1 MCVKM
6 KMIYFQIMMSA
17 TPQKPLAMELQRIFV
32 QQATYTLRD
41 MIVRRNNEKLIAVD
55 LDQDVSESES
65 DVIADDQLY
74 VKLNESRG
82 YWKKIDDGLRLGSFL
97 CETGWLEDAIKVL
110 NVTKFMIIELDDTY
124 TKQILL
130 LNCYQKLIH
139 AQALFC
145 CFKEA
150 IVTTSQA
157 LNLID
162 KIHVNYSGQND
173 DFKVNGI
180 PDCVLADF
188 YHELSLL
195 YFNRS
200 EYDASYKWGVKAME
214 YLRDETP
221 PRIIVNV
228 LRQAAKSCVVK
239 RKFQL
244 ACLLVNNAVK
254 IAE

>member
-1 MCVKM
+1 
-6 KMIYFQIMMSA
+6 MIYIKLFFSTLLQIMMSNK
-17 TPQKPLAMELQRIFV
+17 KPLAMELQRIFV
-32 QQATYTLRD
+32 QKATYTLNT
-41 MIVRRNNEKLIAVD
+41 IVRRNNEKLIAVD

-65 DVIADDQLY
+65 DVIAADQLY
-74 VKLNESRG
+74 VKLNENRSFRT
-82 YWKKIDDGLRLGSFL
+82 KIDDGLRLGSFL
-97 CETGWLEDAIKVL
+97 CETGWLQDAIKVL
-110 NVTKFMIIELDDTY
+110 NVTKYLIIELEETY
-124 TKQILL
+124 AKQILL
-130 LNCYQKLIH
+130 LNCYQKIIH

-150 IVTTSQA
+150 LVTTTQA
-157 LNLID
+157 LMLID
-162 KIHVNYSGQND
+162 KIQASCSGQND

-214 YLRDETP
+214 FLRDETP

>member
-1 MCVKM
+1 
-6 KMIYFQIMMSA
+6 MMSN
-17 TPQKPLAMELQRIFV
+17 KKLLAMELQRIFV
-32 QQATYTLRD
+32 QQAKYILHDR
-41 MIVRRNNEKLIAVD
+41 IVRRNNEKLIVVDD

-65 DVIADDQLY
+65 DVIAANHQLC
-74 VKLNESRG
+74 VNINGSRS

-97 CETGWLEDAIKVL
+97 SETGWFEDSIEVL
-110 NVTKFMIIELDDTY
+110 IATKSMINELDESY
-124 TKQILL
+124 AKQILL
-130 LNCYQKLIH
+130 LSCYQKLIH

-150 IVTTSQA
+150 VVTTTHA
-157 LNLID
+157 LHLIE
-162 KIHVNYSGQND
+162 KIYTNYSGQND

-180 PDCVLADF
+180 PDCLLADF
-188 YHELSLL
+188 YYVLSLL

-200 EYDASYKWGVKAME
+200 EYDVSYKWGVKAME
-214 YLRDETP
+214 FLRDETP
-221 PRIIVNV
+221 PRVIINV

-244 ACLLVNNAVK
+244 ASLLVNNAVK

>member
-1 MCVKM
+1 
-6 KMIYFQIMMSA
+6 MMSNK
-17 TPQKPLAMELQRIFV
+17 KPLAMELQRIFV
-32 QQATYTLRD
+32 QQAKYILRD
-41 MIVRRNNEKLIAVD
+41 RIVRRNNEKLIAVD
-55 LDQDVSESES
+55 LDQDVSERSES
-65 DVIADDQLY
+65 DVIVANQLC
-74 VKLNESRG
+74 VNLNGSRS

-97 CETGWLEDAIKVL
+97 SETGWFEDSIEVL
-110 NVTKFMIIELDDTY
+110 IVTKCLIMELDENYST
-124 TKQILL
+124 QILL
-130 LNCYQKLIH
+130 LSCYQKLIH

-150 IVTTSQA
+150 VVTTSHA
-157 LNLID
+157 LHLIE
-162 KIHVNYSGQND
+162 KIHNTHVGQNE

-180 PDCVLADF
+180 PDCLLADF
-188 YHELSLL
+188 YHVLSLL

-200 EYDASYKWGVKAME
+200 EYDVSYKWGVKAME
-214 YLRDETP
+214 YLREETP
-221 PRIIVNV
+221 PRVTVNV